1 MKGWRYYGEL
11 LIKHASFKNF
21 RTFRAEEIS
30 KIGFK
35 KKEIVI
41 R

>member
-1 MKGWRYYGEL
+1 MKGWWYYGEL

-30 KIGFK
+30 KIGL
-35 KKEIVI
+35 KKEIEI